1 MEILDKI
8 LDSAN
13 KAGAL
18 QASAIWALVAIG
30 LYWKNYQADKHYE
43 RYNEEWAK
51 IRTQEA
57 IADSKAADALAELA
71 KQVAR
76 LNDEVKCN
84 RTLIDE
90 RIPKG
95 GLNV

>member
-1 MEILDKI
+1 MELLDQV

-30 LYWKNYQADKHYE
+30 LYWKNYRTDKHHE

-57 IADSKAADALAELA
+57 VADSKAADALVELA
-71 KQVAR
+71 KQVTR
-76 LNDEVKCN
+76 GNEEISKM

-95 GLNV
+95 GNA